1 MSTTRGVRTLVGI
14 AVASS
19 VILLG
24 GCASSG
30 TTGSTGGT
38 NPLAGGSTS
47 HSSAGTTGGSSSSS
61 DGSSGGASDSSSS
74 SDSSDSSG
82 SSGSTGGNA
91 AGGLG
96 SDPGCQAAQA
106 DMMAGSK
113 AMSNAATDPQGAL
126 SAIKDTAG
134 KLHADAGKSS
144 KPSAAAAINKL
155 GSDYTDIA
163 TKAAAGQQPD
173 QAAVLNDVKAMISAC
188 QG

>member
-74 SDSSDSSG
+74 SDSSG
-82 SSGSTGGNA
+82 SSGGNA
-91 AGGLG
+91 AGSLG

-126 SAIKDTAG
+126 AAIKDTAG

-163 TKAAAGQQPD
+163 TKAASGQQPD

>member
-1 MSTTRGVRTLVGI
+1 MSTTHGVRTLVGI

-30 TTGSTGGT
+30 TTSGSTGGT
-38 NPLAGGSTS
+38 NPLAGGSTAT
-47 HSSAGTTGGSSSSS
+47 SSTGTTGGSSSSASSS
-61 DGSSGGASDSSSS
+61 DSSASDDSSS
-74 SDSSDSSG
+74 SDSSDT
-82 SSGSTGGNA
+82 TGGAA

-96 SDPGCQAAQA
+96 SDPGCQAALA
-106 DMMAGSK
+106 DMTAGSK
-113 AMSNAATDPQGAL
+113 AMANAATDPQGAL

-144 KPSAAAAINKL
+144 KPAAAAAINKL
-155 GSDYTDIA
+155 GSDYTDLA

-173 QAAVLNDVKAMISAC
+173 QAAVLNDVKTMVSAC
-188 QG
+188 TG